1 MDFFFWKMRVESG
14 HPNLNLPR
22 IRARRSDWTSDLSS
36 HAEETGLVFSG
47 DPREKLNVQKKQAHT

>member
-1 MDFFFWKMRVESG
+1 MRVESG

-47 DPREKLNVQKKQAHT
+47 DPREKLNVQKKQART